1 VSYTGSASLRFI
13 AVRNL
18 GLGLLS
24 VSNEEEREKE
34 TIPSEGLVGA
44 DWKGVLLRVKFCL

>member
-18 GLGLLS
+18 GSGLLS
-24 VSNEEEREKE
+24 VFQTKRKEK
-34 TIPSEGLVGA
+34 
-44 DWKGVLLRVKFCL
+44 